1 MPETTHNTFPLSE
14 KVEGFDFIRKE
25 LNCMIKLI
33 QYKKKIFLTHR
44 NSECH
49 GGCQGLRA
57 EGNGK
62 ILVKGYRLPVIR
74 AIRTYSNKQLGDYS

>member
-1 MPETTHNTFPLSE
+1 MDTEGMMSSE
-14 KVEGFDFIRKE
+14 ISQTNERQEQNDLTLMWNI
-25 LNCMIKLI
+25 
-33 QYKKKIFLTHR
+33 KKKIFLTHR
-44 NSECH
+44 NRECH